1 VSAVKDCWTESPVAR
16 GARTAW
22 PLALSLAAALAA
34 AAPARDEAG
43 HAPGFEA
50 RAADGKAVRGPLR
63 RLGPGWSVSLAAE
76 GGTVD
81 GAGLLTLRRS
91 DLARPA
97 FPTGPHFILANGD
110 RIPVKAVRLAG
121 ERLHFRH
128 PDLAGGQE
136 ASLPLAALS
145 VWWVT
150 APDRAADP
158 QKLRRS
164 LATRPRT
171 RDVILLRNGDTVEGV
186 LSALGADE
194 AAVEVGKKKVAV
206 KLGQV
211 AAVAL
216 STELA
221 DALRPKGP
229 YARLVLAGTG
239 VAAGTRLSLTSA
251 ECADW
256 STLTGT
262 TVFGAKVRVP
272 VERVA
277 ALDVLQGAAVYLS
290 DLKPAKYEYLPFTD
304 GAWPWAADGNAAG
317 HDLRLGGAVWDKGLG
332 LHSHGRLTYAL
343 PAGFRHFEALVGLD
357 ERDGAGGSV
366 RVKVLADGK
375 PLDLGVAR
383 AITAKSAPLPVRV
396 PVAGAREL
404 TLEVEF
410 GENGDVQDV
419 VNWVDARLVR

>member
-1 VSAVKDCWTESPVAR
+1 MARRAAR

-34 AAPARDEAG
+34 AAPGRDGEAP
-43 HAPGFEA
+43 APQFEA

-63 RLGPGWSVSLAAE
+63 RIGRGWSVRLGAE

-81 GAGLLTLRRS
+81 AAGLLTLRRT

-136 ASLPLAALS
+136 TSLPLAALS

-150 APDRAADP
+150 APDHSADP
-158 QKLRRS
+158 EKLRRR

-221 DALRPKGP
+221 DARRPKGP

-239 VAAGTRLSLTSA
+239 AAAGTRLSLTA
-251 ECADW
+251 AACADGA
-256 STLTGT
+256 TLTGT
-262 TVFGAKVRVP
+262 TVFGAKVEVP
-272 VERVA
+272 AGRVA
-277 ALDVLQGAAVYLS
+277 ALDVFQGGAVYLS
-290 DLKPAKYEYLPFTD
+290 DLKPAKYEYFPFTD

-332 LHSHGRLTYAL
+332 LHSHARLTYTV

-357 ERDGAGGSV
+357 EQDGAGGSV
-366 RVKVLADGK
+366 RVRVLGDGK
-375 PLDLGVAR
+375 PLDLGTAR
-383 AITAKSAPLPVRV
+383 AVTAKGGPLAVRV
-396 PVAGAREL
+396 PVAGVKEL

-410 GENGDVQDV
+410 GDNGDVQDV